1 MTTNDLLSAISAAH
15 RELGRE
21 SACSA
26 PRGIAI
32 AASVYG
38 RIQSVGAS
46 PSVWHDCRCVIDPVF
61 DNSACNVHKGQHKSA
76 TLCRKQP

>member
-1 MTTNDLLSAISAAH
+1 MTTNDLLSAIVSVHQDLNSEPPRAT
-15 RELGRE
+15 
-21 SACSA
+21 S
-26 PRGIAI
+26 RGIAI
-32 AASVYG
+32 AASVYD
-38 RIQSVGAS
+38 RIRSVGAS